1 MTQTVPIPTRAKE
14 KAGALD
20 ANAKT
25 SLPSY
30 RFLGIRVN
38 PLTIP
43 ELNLKIAE
51 AIARD
56 ERWIIANHN
65 RRSVCV
71 FRKDGKFGSFFEWAK
86 YIHVDGMSVVYLGR
100 LLGFPLKTW
109 HRVTYADW
117 LSPLLADA
125 ARLKWRVFYLGSR
138 PGVAERGA
146 AILRHVH
153 PGLQME
159 TAHGYF
165 DTRKESAENGGIL
178 SRINTYQ
185 PNILLVGMG
194 MPRQEFWVLDNLQ
207 RIRANAIL
215 TAGATMDYVVGAIAT
230 PPRWAG
236 RFGIEW
242 IFRLVDEP
250 GRLWRRYLIE
260 PLTLVGPVSAEL
272 AKTYSRRAFRR
283 FVSRA
288 ASASEEVE

>member
-65 RRSVCV
+65 LRSVCL
-71 FRKDGKFGSFFEWAK
+71 FRKDAKFRSFFEFAK

-125 ARLKWRVFYLGSR
+125 ARLKWRVFYPGSR
-138 PGVAERGA
+138 PGVAERVA
-146 AILRHVH
+146 TILAQVH
-153 PGLQME
+153 PALQME

-236 RFGIEW
+236 RFGMEW
-242 IFRLVDEP
+242 FFRFADEP
-250 GRLWRRYLIE
+250 GRLWTTNVLA
-260 PLTLVGPVSAEL
+260 PLGLLGPVSGAL
-272 AKTYSRRAFRR
+272 WKNRSRPEFRR
-283 FVSRA
+283 SDPRA
-288 ASASEEVE
+288 PTP